1 MKLVA
6 ASLLVFTKPTA
17 VQGVALLEDALK
29 DSAGEREKTNI
40 LIALMLGYWTE
51 ESFAK
56 LLDVSSEL
64 LKQEPESKLA
74 FIQNAWALI
83 GLGRHDDEMRL
94 ADERL
99 KLLDGDT
106 DALLTKMR
114 IDANRGITRA
124 LGRGLK
130 SCPIRARTM
139 PNY

>member
-1 MKLVA
+1 
-6 ASLLVFTKPTA
+6 
-17 VQGVALLEDALK
+17 
-29 DSAGEREKTNI
+29 
-40 LIALMLGYWTE
+40 
-51 ESFAK
+51 
-56 LLDVSSEL
+56 
-64 LKQEPESKLA
+64 
-74 FIQNAWALI
+74 
-83 GLGRHDDEMRL
+83 MRL